1 MFVPLLLV
9 ALAGTVLAAWG
20 APVAPPPPA
29 SEWRTLGPVPEL
41 VPAPELAPPPG
52 PPSARDP
59 EREPALALPPDSPQ
73 APDPPPAPDL
83 RPPPAEAA
91 GPAATSPVGTP
102 APEPGEGPAGRIP
115 LAAAPPRLAAFAG
128 LSTWVDLYDTGMTP
142 EEQVAVAAA
151 GGVEAM
157 FVQSARFN
165 SPSHLHDAA
174 RLGRLVE
181 SAHDAGMRVMVWY
194 IPDFAD
200 LQRDYRRAQHA
211 MAFVTPRGDRPD
223 AFGLDIETEHVADTA
238 ERSRRL
244 LALSG
249 ALRTWVGPD
258 YPMAAIVL
266 PPLQLDLRPSWWP
279 DFPYAELTAS
289 FDVFVPMSY
298 SSFRGLDAG
307 TTYDWN
313 ARNVAE
319 LRVRAG
325 DADLPVH
332 LAGGLAADLDE
343 VGAFV
348 AAAGDSAVLGA
359 GLYDLQTT
367 PARTWAALRPLR
379 AGP

>member
-1 MFVPLLLV
+1 MTPSSFRRAGATTHVWMLVLSLALL
-9 ALAGTVLAAWG
+9 AWG
-20 APVAPPPPA
+20 LSVVTRDAAPAVAAGGSLTSLDLSSTELQAPATGPAGGGAGDQPAPPTQPEAAPEAEAPAAAAPEPPA
-29 SEWRTLGPVPEL
+29 P
-41 VPAPELAPPPG
+41 PAPAELAPG
-52 PPSARDP
+52 EV
-59 EREPALALPPDSPQ
+59 ERIALVPT
-73 APDPPPAPDL
+73 
-83 RPPPAEAA
+83 E
-91 GPAATSPVGTP
+91 
-102 APEPGEGPAGRIP
+102 E
-115 LAAAPPRLAAFAG
+115 RLAPFAG
-128 LSTWVDLYDTGMTP
+128 LSTWVDLYDTGTAP

-157 FVQSARFN
+157 FVQTARFN
-165 SPSHLHDAA
+165 SPSHLHDAG

-223 AFGLDIETEHVADTA
+223 AFGLDIETEHVTDTA